1 MKREMNLK
9 GFFLIIGIILL
20 VFFIV
25 HPILSGK
32 RNEKQAEENALKVEL
47 TRLEAE
53 NKDLNTQLDIV
64 GTTDY
69 IVSSAMSNYS
79 YVNRN
84 DIRFEFSNP
93 EALYA
98 YSEDEIRILMDE
110 IAD

>member
-1 MKREMNLK
+1 MRRAMNLR

-20 VFFIV
+20 VFFVV
-25 HPILSGK
+25 HPILSGRK
-32 RNEKQAEENALKVEL
+32 NEKQTEESALSMEL
-47 TRLEAE
+47 TQLEADNRE
-53 NKDLNTQLDIV
+53 LTTQLEVV